1 MPSFPPDF
9 LDQIRERVALEDVI
23 GRRVKLIRRGRE
35 YVGLSPFQKE
45 KTPSFT
51 VVPEKGFYKCFSS
64 GESGDIFDFLMKVDG
79 LSFPEA
85 VERLAGEAGLELP
98 AATPQDARA
107 DARRKTLRDATE
119 AACVFFQH
127 VLRMPEG
134 KVGMDYLTRR
144 GLTPETLE
152 RFRLGYAPS
161 GRDALKT
168 ALTRAEIDAETA
180 AAAGLV
186 RKSERDGH
194 EYAYFRERVIFP
206 ILDRRGQVVAFGG
219 RTLGDGQPKY
229 LNSPES
235 SLFEKRRVL
244 YGLAQALPTARKER
258 AFIVVE
264 GYMDVIALHQ
274 AGFDTAVAPLGTAL
288 TEEQLQILWKI
299 APEPILCFDGDTA
312 GQRAAGRVAE
322 RVLPLLKPGFGVRFA
337 LLPSGEDPDSL
348 IRGRGKRA
356 MEDVLAETLP
366 LSEVLWR
373 AETQG
378 RTAATPEDRAALQA
392 RLDAHA
398 RQIADPSVRQHFSQ
412 GFRDRLWRT
421 LRQGRGRAPSPLDSL
436 SIGPGPTVDR
446 RSRAEQVLAAAVL
459 RHPALFERIG
469 EQLGTMTFADAGLD
483 ALRQAMVDVLD
494 SEPDLDADSLRAR
507 LGERGFGESV
517 DGVFREPIVAGYR
530 MLRVETPIDEILAL
544 WDEKYGE
551 RQAESLDS
559 ERNRVKE
566 AGTDGFSEEEW
577 ERERSRLR
585 AVLAE
590 RERR

>member
-421 LRQGRGRAPSPLDSL
+421 LRQGRG
-436 SIGPGPTVDR
+436 PGPLR
-446 RSRAEQVLAAAVL
+446 RWTL
-459 RHPALFERIG
+459 
-469 EQLGTMTFADAGLD
+469 
-483 ALRQAMVDVLD
+483 
-494 SEPDLDADSLRAR
+494 
-507 LGERGFGESV
+507 
-517 DGVFREPIVAGYR
+517 
-530 MLRVETPIDEILAL
+530 
-544 WDEKYGE
+544 
-551 RQAESLDS
+551 
-559 ERNRVKE
+559 
-566 AGTDGFSEEEW
+566 
-577 ERERSRLR
+577 
-585 AVLAE
+585 
-590 RERR
+590 